1 MYLLP
6 KESQMNDF
14 SDNYGYNFGRKK
26 NIYLEGVS
34 YTSTCV
40 INTNN

>member
-14 SDNYGYNFGRKK
+14 SDNDRYNFGRKK
-26 NIYLEGVS
+26 TFIQKVYRTLAHVL
-34 YTSTCV
+34 
-40 INTNN
+40 